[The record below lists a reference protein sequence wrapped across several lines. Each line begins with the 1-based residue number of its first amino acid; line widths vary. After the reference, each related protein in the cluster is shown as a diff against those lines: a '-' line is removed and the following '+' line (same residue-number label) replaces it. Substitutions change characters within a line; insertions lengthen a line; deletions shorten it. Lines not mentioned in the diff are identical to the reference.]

1 MIFTWVLY
9 FDILKLP
16 NIWTMIMQ
24 SFVVLFWLCLIEN
37 GIVNSL
43 FNLWSSRPSF
53 SFQRGRKTFKTLD
66 LKIQTR
72 ESKSKKHWKF
82 FSQGKDKNI
91 CSVFNSTY
99 CSSPPFKS
107 DVWYDGLNVF
117 HHSFIGFST
126 MTSVSNRKEWN
137 MWGKS
142 YIQQNDFS
150 IFFCLFL
157 LCRWEFVFTIHNE
170 MWVRK
175 RKRGRVV
182 TKPKTAILFKHFS
195 DAWIGTFLL
204 SESKYFLFIP
214 FNQAF
219 NWKP

>member
-1 MIFTWVLY
+1 MIFTSVLY
-9 FDILKLP
+9 FDILKLL
-16 NIWTMIMQ
+16 NTWTMIMQ
-24 SFVVLFWLCLIEN
+24 CFVVLFWLCLIEN

-43 FNLWSSRPSF
+43 FNLWSSRSSF

-72 ESKSKKHWKF
+72 ESKSENIGSF
-82 FSQGKDKNI
+82 FSQGKNKNI

-142 YIQQNDFS
+142 KIQQNDFS
-150 IFFCLFL
+150 IFFCLFFCVDESL
-157 LCRWEFVFTIHNE
+157 FSPFTMRCE
-170 MWVRK
+170 WDRD
-175 RKRGRVV
+175 RV
-182 TKPKTAILFKHFS
+182 
-195 DAWIGTFLL
+195 
-204 SESKYFLFIP
+204 SEKEGEWWR
-214 FNQAF
+214 NQKLQF
-219 NWKP
+219 YSNTSLMHE

>member
-1 MIFTWVLY
+1 M
-9 FDILKLP
+9 
-16 NIWTMIMQ
+16 TMQ
-24 SFVVLFWLCLIEN
+24 CFVVLFWLCLIEN

-72 ESKSKKHWKF
+72 ESKSKNIGIF
-82 FSQGKDKNI
+82 FLKDKKQNI

-137 MWGKS
+137 MWGCMNRDVFAFR
-142 YIQQNDFS
+142 IQVFS
-150 IFFCLFL
+150 LHSI
-157 LCRWEFVFTIHNE
+157 
-170 MWVRK
+170 
-175 RKRGRVV
+175 
-182 TKPKTAILFKHFS
+182 
-195 DAWIGTFLL
+195 
-204 SESKYFLFIP
+204 
-214 FNQAF
+214 
-219 NWKP
+219 

>member
-1 MIFTWVLY
+1 MIFTSVLY
-9 FDILKLP
+9 FDILKLL
-16 NIWTMIMQ
+16 NTWTMIMQ
-24 SFVVLFWLCLIEN
+24 CFVVLFWLCLIEN

-72 ESKSKKHWKF
+72 ESKSENIGSF
-82 FSQGKDKNI
+82 FSQGKNKNI

-142 YIQQNDFS
+142 KIQQNDFS
-150 IFFCLFL
+150 IFFCLFFVSMRVCFHHSQWDVSETEWVKKRESGDETKNCNSIQTL
-157 LCRWEFVFTIHNE
+157 LWCMNRDVFAFRIQ
-170 MWVRK
+170 V
-175 RKRGRVV
+175 
-182 TKPKTAILFKHFS
+182 FS
-195 DAWIGTFLL
+195 LHSI
-204 SESKYFLFIP
+204 
-214 FNQAF
+214 
-219 NWKP
+219 

>member
-1 MIFTWVLY
+1 MIW
-9 FDILKLP
+9 KSK
-16 NIWTMIMQ
+16 Q
-24 SFVVLFWLCLIEN
+24 EN
-37 GIVNSL
+37 Q
-43 FNLWSSRPSF
+43 NL
-53 SFQRGRKTFKTLD
+53 KTLAVFF
-66 LKIQTR
+66 LKVKTKI
-72 ESKSKKHWKF
+72 F
-82 FSQGKDKNI
+82 ALPI
-91 CSVFNSTY
+91 FNSTY

-142 YIQQNDFS
+142 NIQQNDFS
-150 IFFCLFL
+150 IFFCLFFF

-170 MWVRK
+170 MWVRE

-214 FNQAF
+214 FN
-219 NWKP
+219 WKP